1 MKSNRQRRA
10 EIKEERA
17 RKARKRQQRL
27 QYKTRLPERPLGAV
41 AADHRALSH
50 INTYGLL
57 PGYYLD
63 RPFICRDCGAAE
75 TWTAKQQKWWYEVAK
90 GHIDSVAV
98 RCRAC
103 RQRIRQRKIAQK
115 QHMAAMAAKPRH
127 PNEAFFLKRIGRCR
141 TLIWIIAVFCC
152 PS

>member
-17 RKARKRQQRL
+17 RKAMKRQKRL
-27 QYKTRLPERPLGAV
+27 QHKARFPERPPGTV
-41 AADHRALSH
+41 AADHRVLSH

-57 PGYYLD
+57 PDYYLD

-90 GHIDSVAV
+90 GHIDAFAV

-115 QHMAAMAAKPRH
+115 GHMAAMAAKPRH
-127 PNEAFFLKRIGRCR
+127 PNEAFFRRR
-141 TLIWIIAVFCC
+141 MRFSSSASVDF